1 MPRRTIAIAD
11 YRIAFHRTA
20 AISHHGIA
28 VVIQMARRIEIQ
40 LPRLHY
46 VRSSSLDYARGA
58 VGSGICT
65 LSHAQPVGVANTA

>member
-28 VVIQMARRIEIQ
+28 FVVQMPRRMEIQMPGA
-40 LPRLHY
+40 
-46 VRSSSLDYARGA
+46 DYARVADVSGVCSLLHAQA
-58 VGSGICT
+58 VGF
-65 LSHAQPVGVANTA
+65 ANTA